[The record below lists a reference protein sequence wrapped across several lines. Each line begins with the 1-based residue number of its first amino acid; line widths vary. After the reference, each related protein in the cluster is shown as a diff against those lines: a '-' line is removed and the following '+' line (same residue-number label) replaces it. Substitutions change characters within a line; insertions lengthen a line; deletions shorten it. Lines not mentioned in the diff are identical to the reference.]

1 MIPQV
6 KKPDDAERQ
15 IPCPKGKEKKVRFAI
30 GQDAALSE
38 IWTLFSRKN
47 DVYLSCESM
56 RGRIKLSI
64 HGSGVCQ
71 LAFASEH
78 SESILST
85 PRFPLKD
92 RTIKRW
98 NRETTPMFGPVYLA
112 SVVFSAYKTWDN
124 TEAVPVHNATQLL
137 PPPPDGFAVQVP
149 IFLSKDD
156 PTLKCSPFEPHDIIL
171 AYFQIESGEYVT
183 LLPAAIRL
191 PDDYFHFR
199 PLSWLM
205 GVGAESESDL
215 DDARGIS
222 SISFQERFDGGIDF
236 HSCHNMRIQNIPVET
251 DLGVLNETTFSD

>member
-1 MIPQV
+1 MIPQAR
-6 KKPDDAERQ
+6 KSHDAERQ
-15 IPCPKGKEKKVRFAI
+15 IPNPRGKEKKLRFAI
-30 GQDAALSE
+30 GQKEALSE

-56 RGRIKLSI
+56 HGRIKLSI

-71 LAFASEH
+71 LAFAREH
-78 SESILST
+78 AKSALST
-85 PRFPLKD
+85 PRFPLND

-98 NRETTPMFGPVYLA
+98 KRETTPEFGPVYLA
-112 SVVFSAYKTWDN
+112 SVFFSAYKTWDN
-124 TEAVPVHNATQLL
+124 TEAMQVSKPAQLL

-149 IFLSKDD
+149 IFLSRDD
-156 PTLKCSPFEPHDIIL
+156 PTSKCSPFDPQDIIL

-183 LLPAAIRL
+183 LLPAAIPL

-199 PLSWLM
+199 PLSWFM
-205 GVGAESESDL
+205 GVGAESEADW